1 MPAEEGGRSMHRR
14 TGFTLIELL
23 VVIAI
28 IAILAAILFPVFARA
43 REKARETSCLSNVKQ
58 INLGIQMYVQDYD
71 ETFPLAYYYADVSGG
86 GMSWAGQVYPYIKQ
100 EMEEGIWFCPSS
112 GLKKSWGHSAYVD
125 YGLNAHID
133 YSINPPSSALASIE
147 YPSEKVCIGETIYNT
162 STNYGWYQW
171 FGFSSSH
178 TRYSHDGRQNLGFC
192 DGHAKSATEQQG
204 LNQYEY

>member
-1 MPAEEGGRSMHRR
+1 MLSRK
-14 TGFTLIELL
+14 GFTLIELL

-71 ETFPLAYYYADVSGG
+71 GTYPLAYYYAGG
-86 GMSWAGQVYPYIKQ
+86 GTSWAAQVNPYINQ
-100 EMEEGIWFCPSS
+100 AMEEGIWWCPSS
-112 GLKKSWGHSAYVD
+112 GLTKSWGHSAYIH

-133 YSINPPSSALASIE
+133 WSIYPPSTHEGQIE
-147 YPSEKVCIGETIYNT
+147 HPSEKVCIGETIYNT
-162 STNYGWYQW
+162 STNYGWYNW
-171 FGFSSSH
+171 FGFTSSH
-178 TRYSHDGRQNLGFC
+178 TRYSHNDRQNLGFC
-192 DGHAKSATEQQG
+192 DGHAKGATQQQG